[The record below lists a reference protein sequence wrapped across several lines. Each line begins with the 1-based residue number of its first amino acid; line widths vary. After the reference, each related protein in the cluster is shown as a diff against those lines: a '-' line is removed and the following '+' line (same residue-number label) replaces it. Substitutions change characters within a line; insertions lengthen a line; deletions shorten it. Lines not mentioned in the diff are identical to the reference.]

1 MEIFSLSN
9 LFGFTN
15 LELSLSKYLRSNI
28 NVYNVCSMF
37 AAARLY
43 QHKDLVT
50 ETLNFTDNHALEV
63 LQSDAFLN
71 LSNVSCTTTK
81 YV

>member
-1 MEIFSLSN
+1 
-9 LFGFTN
+9 
-15 LELSLSKYLRSNI
+15 
-28 NVYNVCSMF
+28 MF

-81 YV
+81 YNNLLLLLFINIF